1 MSERQAAQSRLFRA
15 ILTDIHFWVPA
26 LVLTCGVVLLVLIHA
41 E

>member
-1 MSERQAAQSRLFRA
+1 MSERQAMRPRMMGA

-26 LVLTCGVVLLVLIHA
+26 LVLACGVVLLASIQA

>member
-1 MSERQAAQSRLFRA
+1 MSERQAMRSRLARA

-26 LVLTCGVVLLVLIHA
+26 LVLVCGVVLLASIQA